1 MPETLLISLFSQWKP
16 KNNLKLTNG
25 VLWQNQV
32 SSWLVLQ
39 ILSKI
44 GSVVFKWWLL
54 LILSYVQIHKENW
67 SDDWILPK
75 TDNINLKF

>member
-1 MPETLLISLFSQWKP
+1 MAETLLISLFRQWKP
-16 KNNLKLTNG
+16 QNNLKLTIG

-32 SSWLVLQ
+32 SSWLILQ

-54 LILSYVQIHKENW
+54 LILSYVQIYKENW
-67 SDDWILPK
+67 SDDWILPQ
-75 TDNINLKF
+75 TENINLKF

>member
-1 MPETLLISLFSQWKP
+1 MAETLLISLFSQWKP
-16 KNNLKLTNG
+16 QNNLKLTNG

-32 SSWLVLQ
+32 SLWLILK

-44 GSVVFKWWLL
+44 GEVVFKRWVL

-67 SDDWILPK
+67 SDDKILPK
-75 TDNINLKF
+75 PDNINLKF

>member
-75 TDNINLKF
+75 TDNIN